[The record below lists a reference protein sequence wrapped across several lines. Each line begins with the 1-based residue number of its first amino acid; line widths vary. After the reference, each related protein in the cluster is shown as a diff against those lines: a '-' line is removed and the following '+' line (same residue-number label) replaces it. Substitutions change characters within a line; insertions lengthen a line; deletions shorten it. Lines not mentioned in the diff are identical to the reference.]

1 MEALVREIRDNVQAY
16 RDRIT
21 PTKRK
26 RNIRDR
32 NGRILQDYT
41 ILKIYRCYLQNGR
54 KVTIENMNITNVALN
69 QIIIKGVSIQ
79 EPIIESTAL
88 GGKKQAYCTEE
99 EMINGYVAPSYED
112 LSETEK
118 QIYNEN

>member
-32 NGRILQDYT
+32 KGRILQDYT
-41 ILKIYRCYLQNGR
+41 ILKIYRCYLKNGR

-88 GGKKQAYCTEE
+88 GGKKQSYCTEE
-99 EMINGYVAPSYED
+99 EMINGYVAPSYDE